1 MSPQLWDAI
10 EQIKSAETEIERLRE
25 DRDRI
30 ARDLAMLRLKH
41 SQLQMQLEDAQNT
54 LATLQNK

>member
-1 MSPQLWDAI
+1 MSPQLWEAI
-10 EQIKSAETEIERLRE
+10 EQLKSAEAEIERLRE

-30 ARDLAMLRLKH
+30 ARDLAILRLKH
-41 SQLQMQLEDAQNT
+41 SQLQMQLEDAQNR

>member
-1 MSPQLWDAI
+1 MSPHDEA
-10 EQIKSAETEIERLRE
+10 EIKRLRE

-30 ARDLAMLRLKH
+30 ARDLAILRLQY
-41 SQLQMQLEDAQNT
+41 SQLQMELEELKNR